1 LNKVTMS
8 GNQKMVRMDDWKLVY
23 DMMGYGQLYNLR
35 SDPCELKNLF
45 GKSEFASVQSK
56 LMAELAMWVI
66 RTQDSLPTGPQGKYQ
81 TKWSNKH
88 NWYAPYRH
96 GVAPLPFTP

>member
-1 LNKVTMS
+1 
-8 GNQKMVRMDDWKLVY
+8 
-23 DMMGYGQLYNLR
+23 
-35 SDPCELKNLF
+35 LF
-45 GKSEFASVQSK
+45 GKSEFASVQAK